1 MAININDVYQ
11 TVLVI
16 TNKDNRGYI
25 TPEEFNKLAD
35 QAQGEIFESYFAKE
49 SGYELNAN
57 IQSDFADPILN
68 TSERINV
75 FYANATLTKNGNIF
89 EFPSNFYRLGVVNVS
104 NTVDSVTKISTAD
117 YVAHE
122 QIKYVNLSPLTAPVD
137 SQPVFTYV
145 GETGIRLYPDTIT
158 TGVDIDYIK
167 IPDKP
172 KWGYLMPTA
181 SQIASG
187 IPNEPI
193 YDSTAFNPATDDYTA
208 TAKSYDFRLHPSE
221 KHALVA
227 KILSYAGVVIKQ
239 PDVSGFG
246 QGKDQQIQVTEQ

>member
-25 TPEEFNKLAD
+25 TPEEFNRLAD
-35 QAQGEIFESYFAKE
+35 QAQNEIFESYFARE

-57 IQSDFADPILN
+57 IQSDFADPVLN

-75 FYANATLTKNGNIF
+75 FYANANLTKSSNTF
-89 EFPSNFYRLGVVNVS
+89 EFPADFYRLGVVNVS
-104 NTVDSVTKISTAD
+104 NTVDNKTTISTAD
-117 YVAHE
+117 FVAHE
-122 QIKYVNLSPLTAPVD
+122 QIKYVNLSPLTAPVTT
-137 SQPVFTYV
+137 QPVFSFV
-145 GETGIRLYPDTIT
+145 GETGIRVYPDTIA

-167 IPDKP
+167 IPQKP

-181 SQIASG
+181 SQIAAG
-187 IPNEPI
+187 VPNEPI
-193 YDSTAFNPATDDYTA
+193 YDSTVFNPSSDDYNA

-221 KHALVA
+221 KHSLVA
-227 KILSYAGVVIKQ
+227 KILSYAGVTIKQ

-246 QGKDQQIQVTEQ
+246 QGKDQQLQATEQ